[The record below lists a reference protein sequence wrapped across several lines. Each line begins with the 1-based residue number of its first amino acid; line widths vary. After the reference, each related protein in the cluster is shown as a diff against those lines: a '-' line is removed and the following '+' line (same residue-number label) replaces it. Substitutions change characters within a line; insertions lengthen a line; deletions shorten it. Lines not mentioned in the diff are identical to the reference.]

1 MTRFLSGARV
11 GARWIALLA
20 AVFAA
25 GSVAAQVPDKFTN
38 LQVLPKDTPKP
49 ELTSMMRGFAFA
61 LDVRCNYCHA
71 QKADGKGFDFAS
83 DEKQTK
89 KTARVMMK
97 MVAAIN
103 QDYIAKLPPPTTVP
117 AEGTATTPPAAGA
130 ASSPSSTATPV
141 KVQCV
146 TCHHGLAL
154 PRTLNSV
161 LAETIEAKGI
171 DAATAQ
177 YAELRKEFSGGAQYD
192 FGETSLNQLTESLIA
207 QKKTKEAVEIMEMSF
222 AANHPDTVWSYHMLA
237 MAHQANGQDA
247 EALADYRKVVELH
260 PDDDWAKQQI
270 EALSKTAK

>member
-1 MTRFLSGARV
+1 MTKILVGVRV
-11 GARWIALLA
+11 SARWVALV
-20 AVFAA
+20 AVLFVA
-25 GSVAAQVPDKFTN
+25 GSAAAQVPDKFTN

-49 ELTSMMRGFAFA
+49 ELVSMMRGFAFA

-71 QKADGKGFDFAS
+71 QKSDGKGMDFAS
-83 DEKQTK
+83 DEKETK
-89 KTARVMMK
+89 KTARVMLK

-103 QDYIAKLPPPTTVP
+103 QDYIAKLPPPTALP
-117 AEGTATTPPAAGA
+117 AEGTATTPPAAA
-130 ASSPSSTATPV
+130 AAPSTATLV

-154 PRTLNSV
+154 PRTLNSILV
-161 LAETIEAKGI
+161 ETIEAKGI

-177 YAELRKEFSGGAQYD
+177 YAELRKEFAGGAQYD

-207 QKKTKEAVEIMEMSF
+207 QKKTKEAVAIMEMSF

-247 EALADYRKVVELH
+247 EALADFRKVFELH